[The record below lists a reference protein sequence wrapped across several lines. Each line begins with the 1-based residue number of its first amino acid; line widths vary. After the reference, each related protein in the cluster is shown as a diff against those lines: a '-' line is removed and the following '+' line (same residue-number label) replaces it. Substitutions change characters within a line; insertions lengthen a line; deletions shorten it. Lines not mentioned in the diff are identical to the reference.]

1 MILARTYD
9 ENDAPVMFD
18 VLAQAEG
25 MSGFGDLG
33 FDWLMAM
40 EVVGWIAQGIRLG
53 KSVWDSMRGAAEQI
67 PADKKLDQQ
76 DVSTVAENL
85 QRQFPTTTKSQW
97 EQLLNQGLADKIVA
111 PPTPPPCPIGYVR
124 DPITGAC
131 VELKKAG
138 MGIPTW
144 GWIVIA
150 GVGLLVLPKLGILG

>member
-1 MILARTYD
+1 MILARSYD

-33 FDWLMAM
+33 FDWLLAM

-53 KSVWDSMRGAAEQI
+53 KTLWDSMRGAAEQI

-76 DVSTVAENL
+76 DVSTVADQL
-85 QRQFPTTTKSQW
+85 SKQFPTTTKSQW
-97 EQLLNQGLADKIVA
+97 EQLLNQGLADKIAVQ
-111 PPTPPPCPIGYVR
+111 PTPPPCPAGYVR

-138 MGIPTW
+138 LGIPTW
-144 GWIVIA
+144 GWIAIA
-150 GVGLLVLPKLGILG
+150 GIGVLLLPKLGILS